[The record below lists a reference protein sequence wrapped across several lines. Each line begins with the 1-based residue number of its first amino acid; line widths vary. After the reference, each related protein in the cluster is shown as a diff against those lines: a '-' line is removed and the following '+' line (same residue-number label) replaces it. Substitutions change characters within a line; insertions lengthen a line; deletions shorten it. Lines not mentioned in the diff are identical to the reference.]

1 MKKRSDKNSATSAVA
16 GFVGAINDRIP
27 LPAGVELRSEAEL
40 IIWHQFTR
48 ARARSDWRDMD
59 LILLAK
65 IVKMEADIRA
75 AQIELDAMGMMIENK
90 RGTPIPNQ
98 LLSVI
103 DTLERRQLA
112 VIRSMSLNQTASD
125 PRTINGSAKVEGE
138 ARAALR
144 ALSESTTLPSSILEI
159 NFCDIP
165 NPVSFRY
172 FKTSPDII
180 QLAVML
186 SVRFSLS
193 RISTD
198 LISQRASR
206 ARYSLTCVT

>member
-1 MKKRSDKNSATSAVA
+1 MAQRSKASERKWRGVDQRQKATIKKPASTSNFLCVYGNSHEKKYDKNSATSAVA

-75 AQIELDAMGMMIENK
+75 AQIELDAMGMMFENK
-90 RGTPIPNQ
+90 RGTPIPNP

-112 VIRSMSLNQTASD
+112 VIRSMLLNQTASD

-144 ALSESTTLPSSILEI
+144 DVGVEG
-159 NFCDIP
+159 
-165 NPVSFRY
+165 
-172 FKTSPDII
+172 
-180 QLAVML
+180 
-186 SVRFSLS
+186 
-193 RISTD
+193 
-198 LISQRASR
+198 LIAQPAH
-206 ARYSLTCVT
+206 